1 MQYDFEYVIPEM
13 MEGAAEGVLIGAA
26 GIVAGV
32 LLLVWLVAMAFSV
45 VSYVLSAVGMYRI
58 AKRRGIHHAWLA
70 WIPIGSSWLLG
81 SISDHYQYVAKQK
94 VTKRRVILLVLGIV
108 TAVMGGFFGLGTG
121 LLSAAEIA
129 GGEVSGSILAVIV
142 TVIAYLGMMG
152 LAITATIFC
161 YIAYF
166 DLFRSCKPKYDV
178 LFLVL
183 GIIFNVTL
191 PFFVFACSGSD
202 EGMPARRAAQPPVQI
217 PCEPE
222 TPKENP
228 VEEPEIAVSTEETI
242 PVVETEVVEDAE

>member
-1 MQYDFEYVIPEM
+1 MYDSGVEA
-13 MEGAAEGVLIGAA
+13 MEGAAATVFLGMLVTFYLLMIGSM
-26 GIVAGV
+26 IVC
-32 LLLVWLVAMAFSV
+32 
-45 VSYVLSAVGMYRI
+45 YVFDAVGVYRI
-58 AKRRGIHHAWLA
+58 AKRRGIHHPWLA
-70 WIPIGSSWLLG
+70 WIPVGNSWLLG

-129 GGEVSGSILAVIV
+129 GGEAAGSILAVV
-142 TVIAYLGMMG
+142 VMVIAYLGMMG

-202 EGMPARRAAQPPVQI
+202 EGMPARRAPQPPVQI

-222 TPKENP
+222 APKENP

-242 PVVETEVVEDAE
+242 PVVETEVVEDA